1 MLSLNLDELYI
12 TIKYWKFKNNNNEKK
27 ESENEEYSKN
37 ELNEIC
43 PNINCKKFIIRKFL
57 NKTD

>member
-43 PNINCKKFIIRKFL
+43 HSINCKKFIIRKFL